1 MFFLI
6 VGLYKL
12 IIFKKRVDAKYRI
25 IFQTIFNTFSP
36 NTYLVPTLIIIQSDF
51 HGFRG
56 E

>member
-1 MFFLI
+1 MQNIEIFFR
-6 VGLYKL
+6 LYL
-12 IIFKKRVDAKYRI
+12 
-25 IFQTIFNTFSP
+25 THFSP